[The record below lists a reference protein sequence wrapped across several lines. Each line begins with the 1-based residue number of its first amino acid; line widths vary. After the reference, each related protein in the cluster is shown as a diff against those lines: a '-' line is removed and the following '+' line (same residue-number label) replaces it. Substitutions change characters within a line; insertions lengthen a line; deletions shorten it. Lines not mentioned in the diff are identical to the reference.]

1 MKANTIRTALVA
13 LRILIIALGCIWVM
27 LAISSEDPNGP
38 VERLVDLNIITGV
51 ICVVAIL
58 GFGIFHF
65 GQKLATQPKRAMGA
79 LIGFVVFFLV
89 GLIAWSMGDTTVT
102 SAMTASGL
110 PVSEQDVR
118 VADASITFIYIL
130 GLMAFVSILVVEGKA
145 MLKNW
150 L

>member
-1 MKANTIRTALVA
+1 MKAINVRTALIVT
-13 LRILIIALGCIWVM
+13 RVLIIALGCLWVM
-27 LAISSEDPNGP
+27 SAISSEDPNGP
-38 VERLVDLNIITGV
+38 VELLVDLNLVTGT

-58 GFGIFHF
+58 GFGIYHF
-65 GQKLATQPKRAMGA
+65 AQKLATQPKRAMGA

-89 GLIAWSMGDTTVT
+89 GLISWIVGDTTVT

-130 GLMAFVSILVVEGKA
+130 RLLAFVSILVVEGKA
-145 MLKNW
+145 ILKNW